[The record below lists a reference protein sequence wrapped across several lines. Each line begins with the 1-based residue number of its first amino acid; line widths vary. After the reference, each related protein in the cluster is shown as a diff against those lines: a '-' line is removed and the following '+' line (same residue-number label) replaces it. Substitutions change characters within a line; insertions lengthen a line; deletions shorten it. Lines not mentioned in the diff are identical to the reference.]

1 MWCCAPC
8 SSQQIIRYNPFPSNS
23 SSHTDKFYDDEGAYE
38 EELARTISQVLKNCK
53 GYSACELMKTMN
65 NVNGQLQSPSEN
77 PQSSNFSLYFNNIDG
92 NKTNFNSLIVDLN
105 RIGHQFSAIGLAE
118 TNIDSSLS
126 NLYQIPDYSSF
137 YQSTIEGKEKGTG
150 VALYVNKVFNSE
162 IIEECNTEPCLKSE

>member
-1 MWCCAPC
+1 
-8 SSQQIIRYNPFPSNS
+8 
-23 SSHTDKFYDDEGAYE
+23 
-38 EELARTISQVLKNCK
+38 
-53 GYSACELMKTMN
+53 MN
-65 NVNGQLQSPSEN
+65 NVNGQLQFPSEN

-162 IIEECNTEPCLKSE
+162 IIEQQK